1 MTPTDRLDDAFA
13 LARALHACHVRKGTQ
28 IPYLVHLMS
37 VSAIVMEH
45 GGTEDEAIAALLHD
59 AIEDQGGTTAR
70 AKILERFGED
80 VTAIV
85 DGCTDADTIPKP
97 PWRERKEA
105 YVAHIA
111 DAAASVRRVSAA
123 DKLHNAR
130 AILGDYRNEEI
141 GNALWGRFN
150 ADREEILWYYRAL
163 ADAFTRAESTSL
175 TCELERTV
183 AELELLVATRDALPI
198 IERGVARGTD

>member
-1 MTPTDRLDDAFA
+1 
-13 LARALHACHVRKGTQ
+13 
-28 IPYLVHLMS
+28 
-37 VSAIVMEH
+37 ME
-45 GGTEDEAIAALLHD
+45 DQAIAALLHD
-59 AIEDQGGTTAR
+59 AIEDQGAGGATRTDIER
-70 AKILERFGED
+70 RFGPA
-80 VTAIV
+80 VVAIH

-111 DAAASVRRVSAA
+111 GASASVRLVWAA
-123 DKLHNAR
+123 DKLHNVR

-163 ADAFTRAESTSL
+163 ADAFTRAESTPL
-175 TCELERTV
+175 TRELERTV
-183 AELELLVATRDALPI
+183 AELELLVTTRDALPLV
-198 IERGVARGTD
+198 ERGVARGGPTRLARRRDGRLR